1 MAHSEQQKAKIAMDI
16 ALTCARQIAQKG
28 LKGVSSRTLAAEMG
42 MSPAWLYRSYK
53 EGFDSIVLA
62 ANSLTL
68 RDLDEQLSATAAEH
82 AEESVADRFL
92 ALALTYLRFSIE
104 NTRRWAALFEHQ
116 MPEGRELSPEHK
128 REHYVLFRHIE
139 APLSEILPDLD
150 EAMLRATART
160 IYSSVHGIVSLS
172 LQGRLDRVPLP
183 LLEDQLRMVTK
194 AFAAGYAN
202 PGLPHPSKQPKA
214 ASAA

>member
-1 MAHSEQQKAKIAMDI
+1 MAHSEQDKAEIERRI
-16 ALTCARQIAQKG
+16 ALTCSQQIADKG
-28 LKGVSSRTLAAEMG
+28 LKAVSARTLASEMG
-42 MSPAWLYRSYK
+42 KSPGWLYTFYK

-68 RDLDEQLSATAAEH
+68 HELDERLSATAAAHEGE
-82 AEESVADRFL
+82 AVADRFL

-104 NTRRWAALFEHQ
+104 NTRQWAALFEHQ
-116 MPEGRELSPEHK
+116 MPEGRELSPMHK

-139 APLSEILPDLD
+139 APLAEVLPDMD
-150 EAMLRATART
+150 ETMLRATART

-183 LLEDQLRMVTK
+183 LLEEQLKMVTK
-194 AFAAGYAN
+194 AFAAGYA
-202 PGLPHPSKQPKA
+202 
-214 ASAA
+214 SA

>member
-1 MAHSEQQKAKIAMDI
+1 MRPHSEQQKAKIVRDI
-16 ALTCARQIAQKG
+16 ALACAQQIADKG
-28 LKGVSSRTLAAEMG
+28 LKAVSSRTLAAEMG
-42 MSPAWLYRSYK
+42 KSPAWLYGFYE

-68 RDLDEQLSATAAEH
+68 HDLDERLSATAAAHE
-82 AEESVADRFL
+82 EESVANRFL
-92 ALALTYLRFSIE
+92 ALALTYLKFSIE

-139 APLSEILPDLD
+139 APLSEVLPDMD
-150 EAMLRATART
+150 ETMLRATART

-172 LQGRLDRVPLP
+172 LQGRLDRVPLA
-183 LLEDQLRMVTK
+183 LLEEQLRMVTK
-194 AFAAGYAN
+194 AFAEGYRTQN
-202 PGLPHPSKQPKA
+202 
-214 ASAA
+214 

>member
-1 MAHSEQQKAKIAMDI
+1 MAHSEQDKAKIAKAI
-16 ALTCARQIAQKG
+16 AMKCSQQIAEEG
-28 LKGVSSRTLAAEMG
+28 LKAVSARTLAAEMG
-42 MSPAWLYRSYK
+42 KSPAWLYRFYK

-68 RDLDEQLSATAAEH
+68 HDLDERLFATATAHEG
-82 AEESVADRFL
+82 ASVADRFL

-128 REHYVLFRHIE
+128 REHYILFRHIE
-139 APLSEILPDLD
+139 APLSEVLPDAD

-183 LLEDQLRMVTK
+183 LLEEQLRMVTK
-194 AFAAGYAN
+194 AFAEGYAR
-202 PGLPHPSKQPKA
+202 A
-214 ASAA
+214 